1 MAGFGSLIAARIAS
15 TLARVGAREQ
25 TGSVAVA
32 SPASNMA
39 WQRQPPK
46 STWRRS
52 QDLQGSCIQSSPR
65 NFWNA
70 GELSQISLSD
80 FSFTFSNW
88 IPGITLAAWQGST
101 APSGETSISLRPHP
115 PTQGFGN
122 FA

>member
-1 MAGFGSLIAARIAS
+1 MAGFGSFIVARIAS
-15 TLARVGAREQ
+15 TLVRVGAREQ
-25 TGSVAVA
+25 TGSVAVG
-32 SPASNMA
+32 SPVSDMA

-46 STWRRS
+46 SRWRRS
-52 QDLQGSCIQSSPR
+52 QDLQGSCIQSSSR

-70 GELSQISLSD
+70 GEFSQISVSD

-88 IPGITLAAWQGST
+88 IPGITPAAWQGST
-101 APSGETSISLRPHP
+101 APTGETSMSLRPQP